1 MASRR
6 VSRPL
11 AALAAAAIALSACAF
26 GPQYATRMTETRPVV
41 IRVEDE
47 RGTPV
52 AGALVELRGRQLAT
66 NADGEL
72 TIEISQPVSGVVS
85 APGALAEPVVFGP
98 GDVASSVRLWDR
110 FGPGGVERTSMH
122 FGGDVM
128 LGRRYLETDRPDTP
142 VVTDQDS
149 ARGVVSDL
157 AAISAAADWTVVNL
171 ETVIGELPAEQAYP
185 AKRFLLQSTPH
196 TTAML
201 DELGVDLVTL
211 GNNHAYDWGDPGVVA
226 TLEALEAAGID
237 HVGAALTHD
246 DAVLG
251 TLVEL
256 GGTSVGLVS
265 FTTVNGSFVNDQL
278 PGVDDELPVGLPA
291 DELWQYAGREFEF
304 GSPGEA
310 VYIKPA
316 RRRIGEIWA
325 VFEELERDLGEEA
338 VTELWATM
346 SVVYPELQDWVARR
360 GHGGAA
366 RYSKAEMEEQI
377 KLLKRDGAE
386 MIVVQVHGGFQ
397 FAEVESEFVQ
407 RIAHTAIDA
416 GADAVVAHHPHVL
429 QGVEW
434 YRDKLVVY
442 SLGNLVFDQD
452 FLETFPT
459 AMLRL
464 VTEGS
469 SVIEARILPVM
480 LDRYRPV
487 PVAGTTAAQIVRTID
502 ERSAAPAVA
511 ARVDGLEVGNE
522 LRPLSSDLVGLVE
535 SASLRLQRNTGLI
548 VKDRLERPQVVTLDE
563 TSTGELA
570 ACALV
575 RSDQL
580 PIGTEL
586 GVDLYGWG
594 RFDDDTAD
602 GRRNLPMHWRVPDE
616 SDRWART
623 AGRTLDPL
631 DDAVELLTDPEQ
643 KTTMRLLARVDLA
656 EHRLFDVAGI
666 PLDAPARLEITMDVK
681 RERGEQPSL
690 RFVTFDFEDT
700 DPTEEPA
707 TTRLREIRQPLDVPA
722 DGDWHRVSVE
732 LPDDL
737 FAPDRE
743 GHTANTATLLVDAPP
758 ALRGRLAVD
767 NVRIV
772 EWRGPMRG
780 AKSTWLAADLVRAP
794 GADDVELTVSGC

>member
-1 MASRR
+1 M
-6 VSRPL
+6 SRPL
-11 AALAAAAIALSACAF
+11 AVLTAAVGLLSSCAF
-26 GPQYATRMTETRPVV
+26 GPQYTTRMTETRPVV

-52 AGALVELRGRQLAT
+52 AGAFVELEGRRLQT
-66 NADGEL
+66 NVDGEL
-72 TIEISQPVSGVVS
+72 AIEISQPVSGVVS
-85 APGALAEPVVFGP
+85 AHGALAEPVVIGP
-98 GDVASSVRLWDR
+98 ADVTTSVRLWDR
-110 FGPGGVERTSMH
+110 FGPEGVERTSMH

-142 VVTDQDS
+142 VVTDERS

-157 AAISAAADWTVVNL
+157 AAVSAAADWTVVNL
-171 ETVIGELPAEQAYP
+171 ETVIGELPAEEAYP
-185 AKRFLLQSTPH
+185 AKRFLLQSTPF
-196 TTAML
+196 TTEML

-211 GNNHAYDWGDPGVVA
+211 GNNHAYDWGDAGVVA
-226 TLEALEAAGID
+226 TIEALEAAGID
-237 HVGAALTHD
+237 HVGAALD
-246 DAVLG
+246 REEAVRG
-251 TLVEL
+251 RLVEV
-256 GGTSVGLVS
+256 GGSTVGIVS

-278 PGVDDELPVGLPA
+278 PGADDVLPVGLSA
-291 DELWQYAGREFEF
+291 DELWQYSGREFEF
-304 GSPGEA
+304 GAPGDA

-316 RRRIGEIWA
+316 RRRIGEIWS
-325 VFEELERDLGEEA
+325 VFDELERDLGEEA
-338 VTELWATM
+338 VGELWEAMT
-346 SVVYPELQDWVARR
+346 VVYPELQDWVARR

-366 RYSKAEMEEQI
+366 PYRREDMEEQI
-377 KLLKRDGAE
+377 KLLKRGGAQ
-386 MIVVQVHGGFQ
+386 MILVQVHGGFQ

-429 QGVEW
+429 QGIEW

-452 FLETFPT
+452 FLETFPS

-469 SVIEARILPVM
+469 SIVEARIVPVM

-487 PVAGTTAAQIVRTID
+487 PVAGTTAAKIVRTID
-502 ERSAAPAVA
+502 ERSAIPAVA

-535 SASLRLQRNTGLI
+535 PASLRLQRNTGLI
-548 VKDRLERPQVVTLDE
+548 VKDRLERSQEVMLDDGGK
-563 TSTGELA
+563 GELA

-575 RSDQL
+575 RNDLL
-580 PIGTEL
+580 PVGSEL
-586 GVDLYGWG
+586 GVDLFGWG

-602 GRRNLPMHWRVPDE
+602 GRRDLPMHWRVPEE

-631 DDAVELLTDPEQ
+631 DDAVELLTDPEER
-643 KTTMRLLARVDLA
+643 TTMRLLARVDLA
-656 EHRLFDVAGI
+656 EHRLFDGSGD
-666 PLDAPARLEITMDVK
+666 PLDASARLEVTMDV
-681 RERGEQPSL
+681 RRDRGEQPSL

-700 DPTEEPA
+700 DPTAAPE
-707 TTRLREIRQPLDVPA
+707 TTRLREVRQSLDVPA
-722 DGDWHRVSVE
+722 DGEWHHVSVE
-732 LPDDL
+732 LPRDL
-737 FAPDRE
+737 FAADPD

-767 NVRIV
+767 NVRII

-780 AKSTWLAADLVRAP
+780 ARSTWLAADVVHAP
-794 GADDVELTVSGC
+794 GARQIELTVSGC